1 VCLPRT
7 LRCGLPR
14 PSGALRYI
22 YLFGREPIL
31 IFYEKVAHDFKSV
44 KNAMSRTEALC
55 IGMKAI

>member
-1 VCLPRT
+1 MPAAAPP
-7 LRCGLPR
+7 LRFAAILTR
-14 PSGALRYI
+14 WLI

>member
-1 VCLPRT
+1 MPAAAPP
-7 LRCGLPR
+7 LRFAAILR
-14 PSGALRYI
+14 RLRYI
-22 YLFGREPIL
+22 YLFGSEPIL